1 VTAAFV
7 GAATDG
13 RERET
18 ERGSGSSVRSL
29 TMTWTP
35 TEAWTEK
42 RKPPPPS
49 SGSLES
55 MVPVRRDSSMA
66 TEEGKAEE
74 ELATERGG

>member
-1 VTAAFV
+1 
-7 GAATDG
+7 
-13 RERET
+13 
-18 ERGSGSSVRSL
+18 
-29 TMTWTP
+29 MTWTP